1 MVRFGSDSG
10 LIGEIPAER
19 PGWGREIGSVGYEAP
34 LDPSAVNQTDDTGQ
48 RSSLAKM
55 ASADLVQTKGLEL
68 ALCSA
73 R

>member
-1 MVRFGSDSG
+1 MPTDWSPRFFQK
-10 LIGEIPAER
+10 L
-19 PGWGREIGSVGYEAP
+19 
-34 LDPSAVNQTDDTGQ
+34 PSALNYTESTGQ

-55 ASADLVQTKGLEL
+55 ASADWVQTKGLGL